1 MSEAASLRSE
11 PMLQRSV
18 LQGLAAFR
26 WAAWAWM
33 AFVLVVAPGRLV
45 RPWLAAVLVALA
57 FVLTAASTYL
67 WQRRPQVL
75 VHPAMVA
82 AELAIGA
89 SLLVS
94 DGLVRPAGTVFSTGQ
109 SLGSV
114 WPLTGVIS
122 AGIVFG
128 PWGGAVAGLILGA
141 CRYVSTVLNR
151 ITTYDAGRSLSLAN
165 TTVFY
170 AMAGGVFGYVVLL
183 LTRAREEVAAARAR
197 EEVARTLHDG
207 VLQTL
212 ALVERRATDPAL
224 SRLARE
230 QERDLRAYLFGD
242 RQAAPTD
249 LGAVLRAAAS
259 RLEETYGGLVTVL
272 VPGDLPPLEPATVH
286 ALTGAVGEA
295 LTNAGK
301 HGPARRI
308 VVYVEE
314 TETGGLFCSVKDD
327 GPGFDPATTP
337 PGIGVTRSIRGRV
350 EEAGGT
356 AEVVSAPGEGTEVR
370 MQLPLDVPSPR

>member
-1 MSEAASLRSE
+1 ME
-11 PMLQRSV
+11 RSV

-33 AFVLVVAPGRLV
+33 AIVLVVSPGRLV
-45 RPWLAAVLVALA
+45 RPWLAYLLVGIA
-57 FVLTAASTYL
+57 FAFTAACTQL
-67 WQRRPQVL
+67 WRRRPEVL
-75 VHPAMVA
+75 LHPAMVVG
-82 AELAIGA
+82 ELAIGA
-89 SLLVS
+89 SLLVF
-94 DGLVRPAGTVFSTGQ
+94 DGLVRPEDTVFSTGQ

-122 AGIVFG
+122 AGVAFG
-128 PWGGAVAGLILGA
+128 PWVGAAAGILLGVF
-141 CRYVSTVLNR
+141 RYVSTVLNR
-151 ITTYDAGRSLSLAN
+151 VTTYDAGRGLSLTN

-170 AMAGGVFGYVVLL
+170 AMAGGVFGYVVVL

-242 RQAAPTD
+242 RQAPPED
-249 LGAVLRAAAS
+249 LGAALRRAAG
-259 RLEETYGGLVTVL
+259 RFEETYGGRVTVL
-272 VPGDLPPLEPATVH
+272 VPDDLHAVGPAAAE
-286 ALTGAVGEA
+286 ALAGAVGEA

-301 HGPARRI
+301 HGPAHRV

-314 TETGGLFCSVKDD
+314 GDDGGLFCSVKDD
-327 GPGFDPATTP
+327 GPGFDAAVTR
-337 PGIGVTRSIRGRV
+337 PGIGITRSIRGRMQAV
-350 EEAGGT
+350 GG
-356 AEVVSAPGEGTEVR
+356 EVVIVAEPGGGTEV
-370 MQLPLDVPSPR
+370 QLRLPRAGVSR